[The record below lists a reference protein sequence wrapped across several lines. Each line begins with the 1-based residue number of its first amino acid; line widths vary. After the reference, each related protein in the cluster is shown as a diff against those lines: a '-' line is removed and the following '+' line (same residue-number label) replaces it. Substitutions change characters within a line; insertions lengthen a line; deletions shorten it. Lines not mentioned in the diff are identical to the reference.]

1 MKKGGKMNKLKS
13 CPKSS
18 NPYTYCPLAFKYA
31 DDMILSY
38 CSSLVVE
45 IRRANGLPMQISGD
59 DAKAID
65 RYCGEIT
72 AYMNGRIHQGLNQ
85 IKEIYATRMV

>member
-1 MKKGGKMNKLKS
+1 MNKPEN
-13 CPKSS
+13 CPKSCS
-18 NPYTYCPLAFKYA
+18 PYDYCPLVFRHE

-38 CSSLVVE
+38 CELLAME
-45 IRRANGLPMQISGD
+45 IRRVNHLGMQISGD

-72 AYMNGRIHQGLNQ
+72 AYMNGRIRQGLEQ
-85 IKEIYATRMV
+85 VKKEE

>member
-1 MKKGGKMNKLKS
+1 MNAPKV
-13 CPKSS
+13 CPKLYS
-18 NPYTYCPLAFKYA
+18 PYEYCPLIFKHA

-38 CSSLVVE
+38 CETLAME
-45 IRRANGLPMQISGD
+45 IRRVNHLPMQISGD

-72 AYMNGRIHQGLNQ
+72 AYMNGRIRQGLEQ
-85 IKEIYATRMV
+85 LRKED